1 MKDPGKPDQVL
12 LIADLSH
19 KEQEAKNASRI
30 WKMSRTDIAVPEM
43 AKKTPATS
51 AAKLK
56 QGEPH
61 PSGL

>member
-1 MKDPGKPDQVL
+1 MKDTGKPDRVL

-19 KEQEAKNASRI
+19 KEQEAENASRI

-43 AKKTPATS
+43 AKKMPATS
-51 AAKLK
+51 GAKLK